1 MTQSPQIIVIG
12 GGFAGLTAA
21 VALTQR
27 GEKVTLLERRVA
39 LGGRARSFPYDS
51 DGRGDPSGRPYM
63 VDNGQHVFLGC
74 YRNTLQ
80 FLKTIGAEENLFF
93 QESLQLK
100 FRQRGGIE
108 SALRCPRLPSPWHLL
123 LGLWGFRRLRFRDK
137 WSALK
142 IWGQVLTFDKK
153 TNSKIF
159 CQMSRLDPNPP
170 NPLTVTEWLIQ
181 LGQSPLARES
191 LWNPLVI
198 AALNESPDLASANS
212 FLKVLREA
220 FATPEDSR
228 IGLAGDGLSSL
239 YADPAHSWLQSHGA
253 TVRLQANV
261 EAIECREKE
270 VVEVILTSGERLSA
284 DAYICAIPPRDLAA
298 ILPERMIESDPAL
311 QNLHHLK
318 ASPILSINLWLDR
331 PIFKE
336 PFVGLLGTK
345 AQWVFNKSKNE
356 ARSRKQEEAFSS
368 CLIPHASCFLYSCI
382 ISAAY
387 EFLDQTNEELV
398 TTAMDELRSCFPEV
412 KDVNLVKSQV
422 IREPH
427 ATLSSAPEI
436 EKLRPAAKT
445 SLKNLVLA
453 GDWVQTGLPATIES
467 AVLSGYQ
474 AAELIRE

>member
-1 MTQSPQIIVIG
+1 MYSHIIIIG

-27 GEKVTLLERRVA
+27 GKKVTLLERRNA
-39 LGGRARSFPYDS
+39 LGGRARSFSYDL
-51 DGRGDPSGRPYM
+51 GE

-80 FLKTIGAEENLFF
+80 FLKTIDAEENLFF

-108 SALRCPRLPSPWHLL
+108 SSLKCPRLPSPCHLL
-123 LGLWGFRRLRFRDK
+123 IGLWNFRRLRFRDK
-137 WSALK
+137 WNVWRVVGAIRKPNRLGARSWELGAKTRSNSSASSFQLPA
-142 IWGQVLTFDKK
+142 
-153 TNSKIF
+153 S
-159 CQMSRLDPNPP
+159 SS
-170 NPLTVTEWLIQ
+170 LTVTEWLIQ
-181 LGQSPLARES
+181 LGQSPLVRES

-198 AALNESPDLASANS
+198 AALNESPDRASADS

-220 FATPEDSR
+220 FAHPDDGR
-228 IGLAGDGLSSL
+228 IGLASEGLSQL
-239 YADPAHSWLQSHGA
+239 YAEPAYSWLEKQGA
-253 TVRLQANV
+253 AVRLQANV
-261 EAIECREKE
+261 EAIECQEKE
-270 VVEVILTSGERLSA
+270 VTGVLLTNGERLSA

-298 ILPERMIESDPAL
+298 ILPERVVESDSAL
-311 QNLHHLK
+311 QNLHRLK

-331 PIFKE
+331 SLFAE

-345 AQWVFNKSKNE
+345 VQWVFNKNN
-356 ARSRKQEEAFSS
+356 F
-368 CLIPHASCFLYSCI
+368 YSCI

-387 EFLDQTNEELV
+387 DFLDHTNESLV
-398 TTAMDELRSCFPEV
+398 DIALKELRDCFPES
-412 KDVNLVKSQV
+412 KEFNLVKSQV

-427 ATLSSAPEI
+427 ATLSSTPEI
-436 EKLRPAAKT
+436 EKLRPPAKT

-474 AAELIRE
+474 AADSALLI